1 MKQGLTGKKTSD
13 RMRVVRCL
21 FLFKESNMARTA
33 STMDLYKANAKK
45 VKKVIRE
52 SKPIEP
58 PPVQV
63 PKTKPKKVKKIFSSS
78 KKDK

>member
-1 MKQGLTGKKTSD
+1 MS
-13 RMRVVRCL
+13 
-21 FLFKESNMARTA
+21 RTA